1 MDKEIQNIL
10 YSDAELFLNIKNLT
24 PKQIYKLDIYFKKFT
39 NNIESSQFIINIIY
53 LLKDYKYLFTN
64 EQTNIF
70 EFTTNIINN
79 GLNKYVN

>member
-10 YSDAELFLNIKNLT
+10 YSDADLFLNIKNLT

-39 NNIESSQFIINIIY
+39 NNIESSQLIINIIY